1 MAYGS
6 PSGNR
11 KRSALGG
18 LFADPTPAAKK
29 KRAQNGWARGLR
41 RLNPAQRAKEEKIK
55 MDIFKRM
62 RKKLGA
68 QFTEKEAQ
76 RAMDQALRN
85 QAR

>member
-6 PSGNR
+6 PRGNK

-18 LFADPTPAAKK
+18 LFADPAPAAKK
-29 KRAQNGWARGLR
+29 KRAQNGWARGLIR
-41 RLNPAQRAKEEKIK
+41 PNPAQRAKEERIK
-55 MDIFKRM
+55 MEVIKRM

-68 QFTEKEAQ
+68 QFSETAAQ
-76 RAMDQALRN
+76 RAIDQALRN

>member
-1 MAYGS
+1 
-6 PSGNR
+6 
-11 KRSALGG
+11 
-18 LFADPTPAAKK
+18 
-29 KRAQNGWARGLR
+29 
-41 RLNPAQRAKEEKIK
+41 